1 MTNDDPNELALFVPT
16 YSNKNMNITI
26 IGCGYVGSKVAKF
39 WQQERDFIVTATT
52 TTPERVAEL
61 ETMAQRV
68 VVVNGNDPEKLK
80 SVLKNQDVVL
90 LSVGAKDLNTYEES
104 YLETARNLISVLKQ
118 IPSIQQLIYTS
129 SCSVYGEQNGALVD
143 EETQVAP
150 TTPNGEILYKTEQ
163 ELLSGSSEHLRV
175 CILRLGGI
183 YGPGRELVKIYSRI
197 AGTTRPGNGEE
208 PANWIHLDDIAPAI
222 EFARRHRLQG
232 IYNLVDND
240 DLTTREISDRVCE
253 IHNLPKVTWD
263 SSLNSKR
270 PYNAK
275 ISNKKIKEAGYE
287 FINPQMIFS

>member
-1 MTNDDPNELALFVPT
+1 
-16 YSNKNMNITI
+16 MNITI
-26 IGCGYVGSKVAKF
+26 IGCGYVGSKVARF
-39 WQQERDFIVTATT
+39 WQQERGFIVTATT

-61 ETMAQRV
+61 ETIAQRV
-68 VVVNGNDPEKLK
+68 VVVNGNNAEKLK

-90 LSVGAKDLNTYEES
+90 LSVGAKAPNTYEES
-104 YLETARNLISVLKQ
+104 YLETAQTLVSILKQ
-118 IPSIQQLIYTS
+118 TPSIQQLIYTS

-150 TTPNGEILYKTEQ
+150 TTPGGEILYKTEQ
-163 ELLSGSSEHLRV
+163 ELLSASSEHLRV
-175 CILRLGGI
+175 CVLRLGGI

-208 PANWIHLDDIAPAI
+208 PANWIHVDDIAAAI

-232 IYNLVDND
+232 IYNLVDHD

-253 IHNLPKVTWD
+253 IHNLPKVSWD
-263 SSLNSKR
+263 SSLSSKR

-275 ISNKKIKEAGYE
+275 ISNKKIKAAGYE
-287 FINPQMIFS
+287 FIHPQMIFS

>member
-1 MTNDDPNELALFVPT
+1 
-16 YSNKNMNITI
+16 MNITI
-26 IGCGYVGSKVAKF
+26 IGCGYVGLRVAQY
-39 WQQERDFIVTATT
+39 WQQECNFIVTATT

-61 ETMAQRV
+61 ETIAQRV
-68 VVVNGNDPEKLK
+68 IVLQGNDFEKLK

-90 LSVGAKDLNTYEES
+90 LSVGAKGPNTYEES
-104 YLETARNLISVLKQ
+104 YLQTARNLISALKQ
-118 IPSIQQLIYTS
+118 TPSVQQLIYTS

-150 TTPNGEILYKTEQ
+150 TTPGSEILYATEQ
-163 ELLSGSSEHLRV
+163 ELLSGSSDNLRV

-183 YGPGRELVKIYSRI
+183 YGPNRELVKIYSRI
-197 AGTTRPGNGEE
+197 AGTTSPGNGEE
-208 PANWIHLDDIAPAI
+208 PANWIHVDDIVAAI

-240 DLTTREISDRVCE
+240 ELTTREVSDRVCE

-263 SSLNSKR
+263 SSLSSKR

-287 FINPQMIFS
+287 FIHPQMIFC